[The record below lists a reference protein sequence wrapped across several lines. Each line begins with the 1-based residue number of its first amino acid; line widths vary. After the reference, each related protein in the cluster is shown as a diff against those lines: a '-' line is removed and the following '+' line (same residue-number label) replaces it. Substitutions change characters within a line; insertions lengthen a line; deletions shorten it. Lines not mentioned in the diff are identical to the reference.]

1 MLTEKVLYSG
11 PTDTQIEGVSL
22 TEKLKHRI
30 LIADDEDD
38 LRTLLGD
45 LLSGADYDVIYASD
59 GEEAISQ
66 IRSQKPDLA
75 LLDIQM
81 PRLNGIEV
89 LKYINQNCPSLHV
102 IMLTGFADLKYA
114 MEAREFGARD
124 FISKPYKVDDM
135 LETISRLL
143 TE

>member
-1 MLTEKVLYSG
+1 LTE
-11 PTDTQIEGVSL
+11 Q
-22 TEKLKHRI
+22 LKHRI

-45 LLSGADYDVIYASD
+45 LLTGAHYDVIYAAD
-59 GEEAISQ
+59 GEEAIAQ
-66 IRSQKPDLA
+66 IRSHKPDLA

-89 LKYINQNCPSLHV
+89 LKYISQNCPSLHV

-114 MEAREFGARD
+114 MEAREFGAHD

-135 LETISRLL
+135 LATIARLL

>member
-1 MLTEKVLYSG
+1 MLREKVLYSG

-22 TEKLKHRI
+22 TEKIKHRI

-66 IRSQKPDLA
+66 IRSHKPDLA

-81 PRLNGIEV
+81 PRANGIEV
-89 LKYINQNCPSLHV
+89 LKDIDQNCPSLHV
-102 IMLTGFADLKYA
+102 ILLTAFAVRKYA
-114 MEAREFGARD
+114 LEAREFGARD
-124 FISKPYKVDDM
+124 F
-135 LETISRLL
+135 
-143 TE
+143 